1 MWYIKEISF
10 TFDWIIGLGDLVQ
23 EIHQTYN
30 SWVSQVIRLYK
41 GQEHVE
47 LDWVVGPIPVEYE
60 LSVFFASSKLH
71 WTIQIKIYATE
82 MVSVRK

>member
-1 MWYIKEISF
+1 MWYIKEKPF

-47 LDWVVGPIPVEYE
+47 LDWVVGPIPVEYDAFSFFLSLQNYIE
-60 LSVFFASSKLH
+60 LYKLKFMRQR
-71 WTIQIKIYATE
+71 WY
-82 MVSVRK
+82 R